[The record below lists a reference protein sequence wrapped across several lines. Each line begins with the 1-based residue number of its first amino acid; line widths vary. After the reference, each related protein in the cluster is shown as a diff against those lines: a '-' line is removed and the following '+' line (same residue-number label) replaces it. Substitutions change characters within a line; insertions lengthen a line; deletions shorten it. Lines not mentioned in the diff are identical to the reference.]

1 MSALISLRD
10 ITRRFTSGEL
20 EVQVLHGIS
29 LEIQRGEFVAI
40 MGASGSGKSTLMNIL
55 GCLDK
60 PSSGEYLFA
69 GHRVA
74 DLDTDGLAALRR
86 EAFGFVFQSYHL
98 IASANALENVE
109 IPAIYAGLPAAERHQ
124 RASELLSR
132 LGLAERLRNRPSQLS
147 GGQQQRVS
155 IARALMN
162 DAEVILADEP
172 TGALDS
178 KSGQEVLALLKELSA
193 QGKTVIII
201 THDREVAAHADRQ
214 IEIRDGLIVAD
225 SGSPVKA
232 EAAPVEVS
240 IEAAPRGASSA
251 DISEAVRMAG
261 RALKANLF
269 RTVLTLLGIVIGVA
283 SVVAMLAVGNGARES
298 VVERISAMGT
308 NLLSIRPG
316 APNMPR
322 SADGVTATLTGEDA
336 RAVAE
341 LPNVRDALGELQ
353 GSATLRAGNIDY
365 KTQVTATNA
374 GMPQVREWALAQG
387 SFFSAAD
394 ERSYAAVTVLG
405 QTVAQN
411 LFPDSN
417 PVGQYLLIQNVPFQV
432 IGVMAAKG
440 ATPWGQDQDDVALVP
455 LSTGSLRLFGQ
466 RYVQSITAYI
476 EDIAQIDDT
485 EQQIREALIKR
496 HNGVEDFQIRNTAS
510 LLEAVTATQD
520 TLTVLLGSI
529 AAISLLVGGIGVM
542 NIMLVNVTERTRE
555 IGIRMATGART
566 SNILQQFIT
575 EALVVSAIGG
585 VIGVLVGLGAAWV
598 IQAFGTA
605 VQFTL
610 APVLL
615 AFGCAFATGLIFG
628 LMPARKAAH
637 LDPVQALA
645 AD

>member
-1 MSALISLRD
+1 MSALICLRD
-10 ITRRFTSGEL
+10 ITRRFTSGEI

-29 LEIQRGEFVAI
+29 LEIARGEFVAI

-60 PSSGEYLFA
+60 PSGGEYLFA

-98 IASANALENVE
+98 IPSANALENVE
-109 IPAIYAGLPAAERHQ
+109 IPAIYAGLPAAQRHQ
-124 RASELLSR
+124 RASELLTR
-132 LGLAERLRNRPSQLS
+132 LGLADRLRNRPSQLS

-225 SGSPVKA
+225 SGSR
-232 EAAPVEVS
+232 ERNGAAPVQLA
-240 IEAAPRGASSA
+240 INTTPAGASSA
-251 DISEAVRMAG
+251 DVGEAVRMAG

-283 SVVAMLAVGNGARES
+283 SVVAMLAVGNGARQS
-298 VVERISAMGT
+298 VVDRISAMGT

-322 SADGVTATLTGEDA
+322 SADGVTATLTAEDA
-336 RAVAE
+336 KAVGA

-353 GSATLRAGNIDY
+353 GNATLRSGNIDY
-365 KTQVTATNA
+365 KTQIIATNA
-374 GMPQVREWALAQG
+374 SMPEVREWPLMSGA
-387 SFFSAAD
+387 FFTEDD
-394 ERSYAAVTVLG
+394 ERAYAAVTVLG
-405 QTVAQN
+405 QTVADN
-411 LFPDSN
+411 LFPGQD
-417 PVGQYLLIQNVPFQV
+417 PVGQYLLISNVPFQV
-432 IGVMAAKG
+432 IGVMSAKG

-455 LSTGSLRLFGQ
+455 FSTGSLRLFGQ

-476 EDIAQIDDT
+476 DDIGAIADT
-485 EQQIREALIKR
+485 EEAIRQELLKR

-566 SNILQQFIT
+566 GNILQQFIT

-585 VIGVLVGLGAAWV
+585 VIGVMAGLGAAWV
-598 IQAFGTA
+598 IQALGTA

-610 APVLL
+610 TPVVL
-615 AFGCAFATGLIFG
+615 AFGCAFATGLVFG

-645 AD
+645 SD